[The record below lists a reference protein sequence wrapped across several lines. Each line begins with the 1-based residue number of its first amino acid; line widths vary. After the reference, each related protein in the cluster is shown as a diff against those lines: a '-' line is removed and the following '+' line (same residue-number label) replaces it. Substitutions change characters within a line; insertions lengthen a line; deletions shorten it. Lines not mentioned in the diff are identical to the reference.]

1 MGSTALVS
9 GEEEVELARDIL
21 EARIGIARLARR
33 LPEACRDHA
42 LTAELRS
49 KATDE
54 PWSFAEI
61 DQFCSRLSHW
71 QSGEERKRAAASIER
86 IHELKAKFDEAR
98 RRLITANLRLVV
110 HIAKQH
116 VNRGLSF
123 MDLIQEGN
131 IGLMRAVEKF
141 EHQRGNKFSTYAFWW
156 IKQAVDRALSD
167 KARIIRVPVHMVEFR
182 KKLGRVTQEFEDRH
196 GRRPTPEEIAEELG
210 ATRQKV
216 LEALEAAPQAES
228 LDAVDDDD
236 RPLPVIEDP
245 TAGSVQ
251 ERLEDQELQRRI
263 ESAIEELEPREREI
277 IRLRYGIQRD
287 GTHTLEQIG
296 KRIRLSRERV
306 RQLEAIALRKLRAAA
321 GLVELV
327 GSTAG

>member
-1 MGSTALVS
+1 
-9 GEEEVELARDIL
+9 
-21 EARIGIARLARR
+21 
-33 LPEACRDHA
+33 
-42 LTAELRS
+42 
-49 KATDE
+49 
-54 PWSFAEI
+54 
-61 DQFCSRLSHW
+61 
-71 QSGEERKRAAASIER
+71 
-86 IHELKAKFDEAR
+86 
-98 RRLITANLRLVV
+98 
-110 HIAKQH
+110 
-116 VNRGLSF
+116 

-182 KKLGRVTQEFEDRH
+182 KKLGRVIQEYDDRH
-196 GRRPTPEEIAEELG
+196 GRRPTPDEIAAELG

-228 LDAVDDDD
+228 LDAVVVDD
-236 RPLPVIEDP
+236 RPLPVMEDP
-245 TAGSVQ
+245 AAGSVQ
-251 ERLEDQELQRRI
+251 ERLEDQELQQRI
-263 ESAIEELEPREREI
+263 ESAIDQLEPREREI

-306 RQLEAIALRKLRAAA
+306 RQLEAIALKKLRAAA
-321 GLVELV
+321 GLIDLV

>member
-1 MGSTALVS
+1 
-9 GEEEVELARDIL
+9 
-21 EARIGIARLARR
+21 
-33 LPEACRDHA
+33 
-42 LTAELRS
+42 
-49 KATDE
+49 
-54 PWSFAEI
+54 
-61 DQFCSRLSHW
+61 
-71 QSGEERKRAAASIER
+71 
-86 IHELKAKFDEAR
+86 
-98 RRLITANLRLVV
+98 
-110 HIAKQH
+110 
-116 VNRGLSF
+116 
-123 MDLIQEGN
+123 
-131 IGLMRAVEKF
+131 
-141 EHQRGNKFSTYAFWW
+141 
-156 IKQAVDRALSD
+156 
-167 KARIIRVPVHMVEFR
+167 MVEFR
-182 KKLGRVTQEFEDRH
+182 KKLGRVPREFEVRY

-216 LEALEAAPQAES
+216 LEALEATPQAES

-263 ESAIEELEPREREI
+263 ENAIEELEPREREI

>member
-1 MGSTALVS
+1 
-9 GEEEVELARDIL
+9 
-21 EARIGIARLARR
+21 
-33 LPEACRDHA
+33 
-42 LTAELRS
+42 
-49 KATDE
+49 
-54 PWSFAEI
+54 
-61 DQFCSRLSHW
+61 
-71 QSGEERKRAAASIER
+71 
-86 IHELKAKFDEAR
+86 
-98 RRLITANLRLVV
+98 
-110 HIAKQH
+110 
-116 VNRGLSF
+116 
-123 MDLIQEGN
+123 
-131 IGLMRAVEKF
+131 
-141 EHQRGNKFSTYAFWW
+141 
-156 IKQAVDRALSD
+156 
-167 KARIIRVPVHMVEFR
+167 MVEFR

-245 TAGSVQ
+245 SAGSVQ